1 MEIGRPRL
9 TYLKELANWYEL
21 SNAASLSV
29 PTGLSPQLVA
39 LRICIRRGTY
49 RVNSNTLARCIIE
62 SETHFLQMH
71 RE

>member
-9 TYLKELANWYEL
+9 TYLKELANGHEL

-29 PTGLSPQLVA
+29 STGLSSRLVA
-39 LRICIRRGTY
+39 LRMCIRRGTY
-49 RVNSNTLARCIIE
+49 SVNSNTLARCIIE

>member
-1 MEIGRPRL
+1 MEIGGPTL
-9 TYLKELANWYEL
+9 TYLKELAYWHEQRRAV
-21 SNAASLSV
+21 SASVS
-29 PTGLSPQLVA
+29 TSFTARLVT
-39 LRICIRRGTY
+39 LRMCIRRGTY